1 MNEYKVG
8 KLVRILQLTDEN
20 SHGYGH
26 KIGDVGVISGDKT
39 HFGPGI
45 LVTVPNRVSIS
56 DYKPAVLYT
65 NIEKL
70 ELL

>member
-1 MNEYKVG
+1 MDEFKVG
-8 KLVRILQLTDEN
+8 RLVRILQLTDEN

-26 KIGDVGVISGDKT
+26 KIGDVGVISGVI
-39 HFGPGI
+39 GPGI
-45 LVTVPNRVSIS
+45 LVTVPNRVSTN
-56 DYKPAVLYT
+56 DFKPAVLYT